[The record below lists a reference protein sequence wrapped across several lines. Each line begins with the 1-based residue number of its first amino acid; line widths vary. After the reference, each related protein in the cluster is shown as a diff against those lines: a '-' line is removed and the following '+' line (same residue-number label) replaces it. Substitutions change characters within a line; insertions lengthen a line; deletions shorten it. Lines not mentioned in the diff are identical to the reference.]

1 MTTTNKTNTVQS
13 LSDLQAE
20 IKLVRSRV
28 KTREAD
34 LEKRWDKLPEESLKA
49 AMGAVL
55 PAFINDKIAGGT
67 WQIVRAI
74 GSFLFDKH
82 KDGEAQPYWK
92 ELLASSAQ
100 KFGLSAVLK
109 LVLGF
114 VKR

>member
-1 MTTTNKTNTVQS
+1 MMMTKTNTVQS
-13 LSDLQAE
+13 LTDLKAE

-28 KTREAD
+28 KTREID
-34 LEKRWDKLPEESLKA
+34 LEQRWDKLPEESLKA

-74 GSFLFDKH
+74 GSFIFS
-82 KDGEAQPYWK
+82 KDEEGKTPFWK

-100 KFGLSAVLK
+100 KFGLSAILK
-109 LVLGF
+109 LILGF
-114 VKR
+114 VKK

>member
-1 MTTTNKTNTVQS
+1 MMTTNKQNKVQS

-20 IKLVRSRV
+20 IKLVRSRI
-28 KTREAD
+28 KLRETD

-49 AMGAVL
+49 AMGALL
-55 PAFINDKIAGGT
+55 PAFINDKIASGT

-100 KFGLSAVLK
+100 KLGLSAILK
-109 LVLGF
+109 LVLSF
-114 VKR
+114 IKK